1 MAMSCTNALVLFA
14 FLGGASLRT
23 RPARATEWVEVT
35 FSPEGINALAK
46 IAADVNESVEN
57 IGARRLYTVIER
69 VFEELSFMAPDKSG
83 TSIEVNSEFVENNI
97 GDLSKSADLSRY
109 VL

>member
-1 MAMSCTNALVLFA
+1 
-14 FLGGASLRT
+14 
-23 RPARATEWVEVT
+23 
-35 FSPEGINALAK
+35 
-46 IAADVNESVEN
+46 
-57 IGARRLYTVIER
+57 
-69 VFEELSFMAPDKSG
+69 MAPDKSG